1 MAALAAAL
9 CVATTLTSTS
19 PASAQDL
26 ASDPPA
32 KPTGVTARGEVL
44 TVSGGGAR
52 RLMVGLTWNDP
63 GDQSITG
70 YQILRHDASIHE
82 IDEYAVLVDDTGT
95 SVARYEDAAV
105 AAGGSYSYRV
115 RARNAAG
122 LSPPSGSSVLVSL
135 PSLPPPPTG
144 LAAAATHSA
153 VALTWVVPSEPG
165 VVGYQILRHDD
176 AVHDEGEFAVL
187 VDDSER
193 TIGRYWDLDVQP
205 ESQYTY
211 RVMTRNSAGL
221 SESGPDVSATVP
233 AAPAVTE
240 IEVDSVPIVVPST
253 TDQYFVLYVSHE
265 DGGGATLE
273 YPVLVKR
280 GADGTTTLSENVE
293 ALPAE
298 RYRVERYLVADPGDV
313 DRDGIDDITELDDPS
328 LSPVNPGVA
337 LSATGGAL
345 AISDLETFRSL
356 TLFRRSEGTILK
368 FTILDLDTD
377 RPSVHFQNT
386 STFENHGAYVS
397 LVTGSRNLLSA
408 PGTFSSRILYNPELL
423 APDGSLGLFYFTTDP
438 HNLQPGLLERAY
450 TVLAASLPVVDGNL
464 AYWLRHSDLPDIQDD
479 LERFR
484 QARIGF
490 VFDSDVHPDDGYLTL
505 NAGETFG
512 FLRTMD
518 PDERPNPR
526 DVVIYETLPNE
537 LSHVAGIIT
546 TVPQTVLSHVNLRA
560 VQDGLPNAYVR
571 DALDDG
577 GEIAGLIGR
586 YVYFETRGSGYT
598 IRAATLEEVEAHY
611 GSDPD
616 TTRHVLERDLSVT
629 GIAPLSDIGFH
640 DWDVF
645 GVKAANVAVLG
656 TLGFPEGTVPDGFA
670 IPFYFY
676 DEYMKHNGFYADI
689 EEMLADPDFGS
700 DYDVQEEMLDDLRD
714 DIEDGEAPEWMVE
727 AIVAMNTR
735 FDAAFGEGLNRRYR
749 SSTNNEDLPGFNGAG
764 LYDSKSQKPKEDD
777 EDLAKSLKEVYA
789 GLWNFRA
796 FVEREIRGVDHLSAA
811 MGILV
816 HPSYRDELVNGV
828 AVSYD
833 PNTDRLDQHYVNSQV
848 GEDLVTNPDAHSLP
862 EEVVLNRDGSLTVL
876 ATSNQVPRG
885 QMLMSDEQYVQLRDH
900 LRVIHNAF
908 ALLYGVQPGGPFAME
923 IEFKV
928 TSDDTLAIKQARPW
942 SFAAGYGTPLT
953 AAFEDVPEQHNGR
966 DPILLRVA
974 FNRRPIYAS
983 PAIVK
988 AHALEMEGVTRS
1000 SMHYIDPHHLWLNP
1014 GYMLRVTPSSDD
1026 DIVIR
1031 LRKFD
1036 DCSELGAICVK
1047 GWPLSNA
1054 PEVVVP
1060 GPAVSRVPGVP
1071 GVPGDLE
1078 VSPGG
1083 DGELAVIWEPPV
1095 DDGGSPV
1102 TGYLL
1107 QWKQSGEEWAAA
1119 AEASTASTFHVISG
1133 LGDGVGY
1140 EVRVGAVSEAGVG
1153 PYSAPVTAATPAV
1166 AVWSATLTVGVER
1179 SRIPA
1184 SFGYSLWGIPGGEL
1198 SAEWFTLDG
1207 ADVRVLVLGGGEA
1220 GLFLGLGSVIGVDFT
1235 LVVGDVRLRS
1245 RDSGVSVGK
1254 ARGRY
1259 WWPAPEVTW
1268 VEGEEVEVQLIPELG
1283 EAAERPP
1290 AGLVAW
1296 FRLAPDSHNGTDA
1309 FTFRTYF
1316 TEDVDLDV
1324 DGVGEHTFETVG
1336 GSVTGA
1342 QAVNGLNTIWE
1353 ITVQPAGD
1361 AAVTVR
1367 LPAAR
1372 DCAEAGAACTS
1383 DGRRLHNQ
1391 PELTVPHEPAAA
1403 DPVPPTTEPVPPTTE
1418 PVPPTTEPVPPTTEP
1433 VTEDRLIW
1441 EATVTAA
1448 PLYTDYGYSDF
1459 TGFRYGSL
1467 SEPSFTIGGVTYRV
1481 NVIEAGG
1488 WLYIGFDSEIPGE
1501 FTLEVDGVRL
1511 ASSDAT
1517 LTSYTYSNMYR
1528 WDGAGIT
1535 WTDGATALLQLYLP
1549 AGDRA

>member
-9 CVATTLTSTS
+9 CAAAVLTATS
-19 PASAQDL
+19 PASAQGL
-26 ASDPPA
+26 DP
-32 KPTGVTARGEVL
+32 
-44 TVSGGGAR
+44 
-52 RLMVGLTWNDP
+52 N
-63 GDQSITG
+63 
-70 YQILRHDASIHE
+70 
-82 IDEYAVLVDDTGT
+82 
-95 SVARYEDAAV
+95 
-105 AAGGSYSYRV
+105 
-115 RARNAAG
+115 
-122 LSPPSGSSVLVSL
+122 L
-135 PSLPPPPTG
+135 PSPPTG
-144 LAAAATHSA
+144 LTAEASHSA
-153 VALTWVVPSEPG
+153 VALAWVAPG
-165 VVGYQILRHDD
+165 ESGIVGYRILRHDSS
-176 AVHDEGEFAVL
+176 VHDEGEFAVL
-187 VDDSER
+187 VAD
-193 TIGRYWDLDVQP
+193 TGHGVTRYIDLDVQP
-205 ESQYTY
+205 EGRYTY
-211 RVMTRNSAGL
+211 RVMARTRAGL
-221 SESGPDVSATVP
+221 SPESGDVDVPVP
-233 AAPAVTE
+233 AAPSVTE
-240 IEVDSVPIVVPST
+240 IEVESVPIVVAST
-253 TDQYFVLYVSHE
+253 PEEYFVLYVKH
-265 DGGGATLE
+265 DGDAGTTLE

-280 GADGTTTLSENVE
+280 GEDGTTSLSENVA

-298 RYRVERYLVADPGDV
+298 RYKVERYRVDDPGDV
-313 DRDGIDDITELDDPS
+313 DRDGIDDLTELDD
-328 LSPVNPGVA
+328 LGNLNPVNPAVA
-337 LSATGGAL
+337 LSRAEGAVAIPDLATFESL
-345 AISDLETFRSL
+345 SHVSDSTGRT
-356 TLFRRSEGTILK
+356 TLKLTILH
-368 FTILDLDTD
+368 LDSD
-377 RPSVHFQNT
+377 RPSVYFQDT
-386 STFENHGAYVS
+386 DKFTHHEDYVRLAAGRLDYEDPSTFRVD
-397 LVTGSRNLLSA
+397 LS
-408 PGTFSSRILYNPELL
+408 YNSEL
-423 APDGSLGLFYFTTDP
+423 AAADGSLGLFYFLGHP
-438 HNLQPGLLERAY
+438 SGRRLEYLERAY
-450 TVLAASLPVVDGNL
+450 TVVAANLPVVRDNL
-464 AYWLRHSDLPDIQDD
+464 SYWVVDRELALIQDD
-479 LERFR
+479 LEEFKES
-484 QARIGF
+484 RISPVF
-490 VFDSDVHPDDGYLTL
+490 VSDVYPNVDYLAL
-505 NAGETFG
+505 NQGEAFG
-512 FLRTMD
+512 FLRHMD

-629 GIAPLSDIGFH
+629 GIAPLSDIGFD

-656 TLGFPEGTVPDGFA
+656 KLGFPEGTVPDGFA

-689 EEMLADPDFGS
+689 EEMFADPDFGS

-764 LYDSKSQKPKEDD
+764 LYDSKSQKPSEDD

-811 MGILV
+811 MGVLV

-833 PNTDRLDQHYVNSQV
+833 PGSDRLDRYYVNSQV

-862 EEVVLNRDGSLTVL
+862 EEVVLYTDGSIFVR
-876 ATSNQVPRG
+876 ATSNQVPPGEMVTSR
-885 QMLMSDEQYVQLRDH
+885 EHYEQLREH
-900 LRVIHNAF
+900 LGVIHDAF
-908 ALLYGVQPGGPFAME
+908 VPLYGVQPGEPFAME
-923 IEFKV
+923 VEFKV

-942 SFAAGYGTPLT
+942 SFAAGYGIPLIAT
-953 AAFEDVPEQHNGR
+953 FEDVPEQHNGR
-966 DPILLRVA
+966 DDIALNVML
-974 FNRRPIYAS
+974 NRPPVQTA
-983 PAIVK
+983 PPIVK
-988 AHALEMEGVTRS
+988 HYALEVEGGVARS
-1000 SMHYIDPHHLWLNP
+1000 VHFVDPHHRWIHP
-1014 GYMLRVTPSSDD
+1014 GYQITVAPSSDGD
-1026 DIVIR
+1026 VVIR
-1031 LRKFD
+1031 LRQFPK
-1036 DCSELGAICVK
+1036 CSDRGAICVD
-1047 GWPLSNA
+1047 GWVLSNA

-1060 GPAVSRVPGVP
+1060 GPAMSGVP
-1071 GVPGDLE
+1071 GVPEDLE

-1083 DGELAVIWEPPV
+1083 EGELTVLWEPPV

-1102 TGYLL
+1102 TGYVL

-1119 AEASTASTFHVISG
+1119 AEAVTASTFHVISG
-1133 LGDGVGY
+1133 LADGAAY
-1140 EVRVGAVSEAGVG
+1140 DVRVGAVTEAGAG
-1153 PYSAPVTAATPAV
+1153 PSSAPVTAATPAV

-1198 SAEWFTLDG
+1198 SSEWFTLDG
-1207 ADVRVLVLGGGEA
+1207 TRVRVLVLGGGEA

-1235 LVVGDVRLRS
+1235 LVVGDVQLRS

-1259 WWPAPEVTW
+1259 WWPAPEVSW
-1268 VEGEEVEVQLIPELG
+1268 VEGEEVEVQLIPEPG
-1283 EAAERPP
+1283 EVAERQP
-1290 AGLVAW
+1290 ASLVAW

-1391 PELTVPHEPAAA
+1391 PELTVPHEPAET
-1403 DPVPPTTEPVPPTTE
+1403 DPAPPN
-1418 PVPPTTEPVPPTTEP
+1418 
-1433 VTEDRLIW
+1433 
-1441 EATVTAA
+1441 
-1448 PLYTDYGYSDF
+1448 S
-1459 TGFRYGSL
+1459 
-1467 SEPSFTIGGVTYRV
+1467 
-1481 NVIEAGG
+1481 
-1488 WLYIGFDSEIPGE
+1488 
-1501 FTLEVDGVRL
+1501 
-1511 ASSDAT
+1511 
-1517 LTSYTYSNMYR
+1517 
-1528 WDGAGIT
+1528 
-1535 WTDGATALLQLYLP
+1535 
-1549 AGDRA
+1549 